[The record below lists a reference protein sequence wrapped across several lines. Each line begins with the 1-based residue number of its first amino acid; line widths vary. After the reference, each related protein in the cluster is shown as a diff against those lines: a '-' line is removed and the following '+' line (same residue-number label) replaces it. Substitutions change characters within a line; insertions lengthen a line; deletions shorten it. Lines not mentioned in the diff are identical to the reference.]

1 MMNNATAPP
10 ELSLFSVLFGLAF
23 LAFLGA
29 SLGGWI
35 WFTLNLKIVRSWVG
49 WERDEPA
56 SRVGLVDLILFF
68 CCIVVTQI
76 PLVVAVRP
84 FISRDAKPTP
94 EVSIAS
100 EKLETAT
107 APAGTKTEDVPAW
120 VTPLLALSYM
130 MAWGLSVF
138 LLCFR
143 TRSSLLQLG
152 ILGGDFT
159 INIALGFAAFLL
171 ATPVIL
177 ILSGIVN
184 SITDIQYEHPVIEA
198 MKQHP
203 WMFPFLFFGAV
214 ICAPIWEEYA
224 FRGLLIRWLD
234 SVRSSGG
241 NLKTV
246 FLGQTAS
253 AVALSDSPDQPG
265 LSYASASGNPYEP
278 PFASRTQATVPAP
291 SSLLGNDSTYA
302 SANVQTGEATPAIGE
317 TFPPWWPAVVS
328 GIVFGLAHFSYGI
341 SWVPLVLFGLISARL
356 FQLRRSIVP
365 CIVLH
370 ACFNALSMFG
380 LAARVFTGE

>member
-1 MMNNATAPP
+1 MSNATAPP
-10 ELSLFSVLFGLAF
+10 ELSLFAVLFGLAF

-35 WFTLNLKIVRSWVG
+35 WFMLNLKIVRSWTG
-49 WERDEPA
+49 WERDQPA

-84 FISRDAKPTP
+84 FISRDAKPIADASI
-94 EVSIAS
+94 VSEPSAI
-100 EKLETAT
+100 AT
-107 APAGTKTEDVPAW
+107 APEATNKPEVPAW

-130 MAWGLSVF
+130 MAWGMSVF

-152 ILGGDFT
+152 ILGRDVT
-159 INIALGFAAFLL
+159 INIAVGLAAFLL

-184 SITDIQYEHPVIEA
+184 SLTDIEYEHPVIEA

-203 WMFPFLFFGAV
+203 WMFPLLFFGAV

-234 SVRSSGG
+234 SIRFSGG

-246 FLGQTAS
+246 FLGQPAS
-253 AVALSDSPDQPG
+253 TVALSDSQDEPG

-278 PFASRTQATVPAP
+278 PNATQFQANELSSSSFPKTGGTLP
-291 SSLLGNDSTYA
+291 SNGD
-302 SANVQTGEATPAIGE
+302 
-317 TFPPWWPAVVS
+317 TFPPWWPAIVS
-328 GIVFGLAHFSYGI
+328 GMVFGLAHFSYGI
-341 SWVPLVLFGLISARL
+341 SWVPLILFGLISGRL

>member
-1 MMNNATAPP
+1 MSNATAPP
-10 ELSLFSVLFGLAF
+10 ELSLFAVLFGLAF

-35 WFTLNLKIVRSWVG
+35 WFMLNLKIVRSWTG
-49 WERDEPA
+49 WERDQPA

-84 FISRDAKPTP
+84 FISRDAKPIADASI
-94 EVSIAS
+94 VSEPSAI
-100 EKLETAT
+100 AT
-107 APAGTKTEDVPAW
+107 APEATNKPEVPAW

-130 MAWGLSVF
+130 MAWGMSVF

-152 ILGGDFT
+152 ILGRDVT
-159 INIALGFAAFLL
+159 INIAVGLAAFLL

-184 SITDIQYEHPVIEA
+184 SLTDIEYEHPVIEA

-203 WMFPFLFFGAV
+203 WMFPLLFFGAV

-241 NLKTV
+241 NLRTV

-253 AVALSDSPDQPG
+253 AVALSDSQDDPG
-265 LSYASASGNPYEP
+265 LSYVSASGNPYEP
-278 PFASRTQATVPAP
+278 PIAIRHQATEPSS
-291 SSLLGNDSTYA
+291 SSLLRNDLIPPLATS
-302 SANVQTGEATPAIGE
+302 QTGDTVPSIGD
-317 TFPPWWPAVVS
+317 TFPPWWPAIVS
-328 GIVFGLAHFSYGI
+328 GMVFGLAHFSYGI
-341 SWVPLVLFGLISARL
+341 SWVPLILFGFISARL

>member
-1 MMNNATAPP
+1 MSNATAPP
-10 ELSLFSVLFGLAF
+10 ELSLFAVLFGLAF

-35 WFTLNLKIVRSWVG
+35 WFMLNLKIVRSWTG
-49 WERDEPA
+49 WERDQPA

-84 FISRDAKPTP
+84 FISRDAKPIADASI
-94 EVSIAS
+94 VSEPSAI
-100 EKLETAT
+100 AT
-107 APAGTKTEDVPAW
+107 APEATNKPEVPAW

-130 MAWGLSVF
+130 MAWGMSVF

-152 ILGGDFT
+152 ILGGDVT
-159 INIALGFAAFLL
+159 INIAVGLAAFLL
-171 ATPVIL
+171 ATPMIL

-184 SITDIQYEHPVIEA
+184 SLTDIEYEHPVIEA

-203 WMFPFLFFGAV
+203 WMFPLLFFGAV

-234 SVRSSGG
+234 SIRFSGG

-246 FLGQTAS
+246 FLGQPAS
-253 AVALSDSPDQPG
+253 TVALSDSQDEPG

-278 PFASRTQATVPAP
+278 PNATQFQANELSSSSFPKTGGTLP
-291 SSLLGNDSTYA
+291 SNGD
-302 SANVQTGEATPAIGE
+302 
-317 TFPPWWPAVVS
+317 TFPPWWPAIVS
-328 GIVFGLAHFSYGI
+328 GMVFGLAHFSYGI
-341 SWVPLVLFGLISARL
+341 SWVPLILFGFISARL

>member
-1 MMNNATAPP
+1 MNNATAPP
-10 ELSLFSVLFGLAF
+10 ELSLFAVLFGLAF

-35 WFTLNLKIVRSWVG
+35 WFTINVKMLRSWTG
-49 WERDEPA
+49 WERDRPA

-68 CCIVVTQI
+68 CCIIVTQI
-76 PLVVAVRP
+76 PLVAAVRP
-84 FISRDAKPTP
+84 FISRDAQGTP
-94 EVSIAS
+94 EVSIVSEQSAS
-100 EKLETAT
+100 AN
-107 APAGTKTEDVPAW
+107 APAVTNKTEVPAW

-130 MAWGLSVF
+130 MALGLSVF

-152 ILGGDFT
+152 ILGRDVT
-159 INIALGFAAFLL
+159 INVAVGLAAFLL

-184 SITDIQYEHPVIEA
+184 SATNIEYEHPVIEA

-203 WMFPFLFFGAV
+203 WMYPFLFFGAV

-234 SVRSSGG
+234 SVRVSRGS
-241 NLKTV
+241 LRTV
-246 FLGQTAS
+246 FLGETAR
-253 AVALSDSPDQPG
+253 ATVASDVTEESGLQFASP
-265 LSYASASGNPYEP
+265 SGNPYEP
-278 PFASRTQATVPAP
+278 PVASRSPATIPISSSLFRNDSLPSSGNVPAGETVP
-291 SSLLGNDSTYA
+291 SVGT
-302 SANVQTGEATPAIGE
+302 
-317 TFPPWWPAVVS
+317 TFPPWWPAVIS
-328 GIVFGLAHFSYGI
+328 GMVFGLAHFSYGI
-341 SWVPLVLFGLISARL
+341 SWVPLILFGVISARL

-370 ACFNALSMFG
+370 ACFNALSMLG

>member
-1 MMNNATAPP
+1 MSNATAPP
-10 ELSLFSVLFGLAF
+10 ELSLFAVLFGLAF

-35 WFTLNLKIVRSWVG
+35 WFMLNLKIVRSWTG
-49 WERDEPA
+49 WERDQPA

-84 FISRDAKPTP
+84 FISRDAKPIADASI
-94 EVSIAS
+94 VSEPSAI
-100 EKLETAT
+100 AT
-107 APAGTKTEDVPAW
+107 APEATNKPEVPAW

-130 MAWGLSVF
+130 MAWGMSVF

-152 ILGGDFT
+152 ILGRDVT
-159 INIALGFAAFLL
+159 INIAVGLAAFLL

-184 SITDIQYEHPVIEA
+184 SLTDIEYEHPVIEA

-203 WMFPFLFFGAV
+203 WMFPLLFFGAV

-224 FRGLLIRWLD
+224 VRGLLIRWLD
-234 SVRSSGG
+234 SIRFSGG

-246 FLGQTAS
+246 FLGQPAS
-253 AVALSDSPDQPG
+253 TVALSDSQDEPG

-278 PFASRTQATVPAP
+278 PNATQFQANELSSSSFPKTGGTLP
-291 SSLLGNDSTYA
+291 SNGD
-302 SANVQTGEATPAIGE
+302 
-317 TFPPWWPAVVS
+317 TFPPWWPAIVS
-328 GIVFGLAHFSYGI
+328 GMVFGLAHFSYGI
-341 SWVPLVLFGLISARL
+341 SWVPLILFGFISARL

>member
-1 MMNNATAPP
+1 MSNASAPP
-10 ELSLFSVLFGLAF
+10 ELSLFAVLFGLAF

-35 WFTLNLKIVRSWVG
+35 WFVLNLKIVRSWTG
-49 WERDEPA
+49 WERDQPA
-56 SRVGLVDLILFF
+56 SRVGLVDLVLFF

-84 FISRDAKPTP
+84 FISRDAKPIP
-94 EVSIAS
+94 EVSIVS
-100 EKLETAT
+100 EQSAIAI
-107 APAGTKTEDVPAW
+107 APEAINKPEVPAW

-138 LLCFR
+138 LLCYR

-152 ILGGDFT
+152 ILGGDVI
-159 INIALGFAAFLL
+159 INVAVGLAAFLL

-184 SITDIQYEHPVIEA
+184 SLTDIEYEHPVIEA

-203 WMFPFLFFGAV
+203 WMFPLLFFGAV

-253 AVALSDSPDQPG
+253 AVALTDSQDEPG
-265 LSYASASGNPYEP
+265 LTYASASGNPYEP
-278 PFASRTQATVPAP
+278 PNATQFQANELSSSSFLKTGDSLP
-291 SSLLGNDSTYA
+291 SVGD
-302 SANVQTGEATPAIGE
+302 
-317 TFPPWWPAVVS
+317 TFPPWWPAIVS

-341 SWVPLVLFGLISARL
+341 SWVPLILFGMISARL

-370 ACFNALSMFG
+370 ACFNALSMLG